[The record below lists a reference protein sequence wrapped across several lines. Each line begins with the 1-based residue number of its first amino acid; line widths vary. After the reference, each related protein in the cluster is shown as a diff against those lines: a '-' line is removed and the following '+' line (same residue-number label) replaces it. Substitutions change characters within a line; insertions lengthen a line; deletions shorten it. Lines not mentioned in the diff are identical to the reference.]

1 MTENTKLSI
10 PLLEF
15 VALMALVFSVVALAI
30 DAMLPALGE
39 IGQELG
45 ATHANDPQLII
56 SIFLLGIVFGQ
67 AFFGPFSDSKGRK
80 PAIYIGFAVFSIGCL
95 VSIFSTSFS
104 GMLAGRFLQGLGAAG
119 PRITV
124 VALIRDL
131 FEGPEMARVMSLII
145 SIFILV
151 PIVAP
156 AMGQALLIVADWR
169 AIFYAFLGLTIIS
182 LTWFSVRQEETL
194 APGHRIPFSVRRVMG
209 RVREIGGTRVTMGY
223 TVVAGLMSG
232 SFIAYLNSAQQIFQL
247 QYGLGRMFPLYF
259 ATLAF
264 FLGLATLLNSWL
276 VVRFGMQVLAGTA
289 LWIIAIISIIFLPFS
304 WALAGHPPLWTLMIY
319 LMVSFFAVGLL
330 FGNLNALAMEP
341 LGHVA
346 GTGSA
351 FVGVVSTLIAVAAGT
366 LIGQSYNG
374 TILPLVTGYA
384 VLSLFSLIMMRWAE
398 AGR

>member
-194 APGHRIPFSVRRVMG
+194 APGQRIPFSARRVMG

-223 TVVAGLMSG
+223 TVVTGLMSG

-259 ATLAF
+259 AMLAF

-351 FVGVVSTLIAVAAGT
+351 FVGFVSTLIAVAAGT

>member
-223 TVVAGLMSG
+223 TVVTGLMSG

-259 ATLAF
+259 AMLAF

-351 FVGVVSTLIAVAAGT
+351 FVGFVSTLIAVAAGT

>member
-1 MTENTKLSI
+1 VTENTKLSI

-194 APGHRIPFSVRRVMG
+194 APGHRIPFSARRVMG
-209 RVREIGGTRVTMGY
+209 RIREIGGTRVTMGY

-289 LWIIAIISIIFLPFS
+289 LGIIAIISIIFLPFS

-319 LMVSFFAVGLL
+319 LIVSFFAVGLL

>member
-45 ATHANDPQLII
+45 VAHANDAQLII

-67 AFFGPFSDSKGRK
+67 AFFGPFSDSRGRK

-119 PRITV
+119 PRIVV

-131 FEGPEMARVMSLII
+131 FEGREMARVMSFII

-151 PIVAP
+151 PMVAP

-194 APGHRIPFSVRRVMG
+194 ALGQRIPFSARRVMG
-209 RVREIGGTRVTMGY
+209 RVREIGGTRITMGY
-223 TVVAGLMSG
+223 TVVTGLMSG

-247 QYGLGRMFPLYF
+247 QYGLGRKFPLYF
-259 ATLAF
+259 AMLAF
-264 FLGLATLLNSWL
+264 FLGLATLLNSRL
-276 VVRFGMQVLAGTA
+276 VVRFGMQVLTGTA
-289 LWIIAIISIIFLPFS
+289 LGVIAISSIVFLPFS
-304 WALAGHPPLWTLMIY
+304 WALAGHPPLWTLMSY
-319 LMVSFFAVGLL
+319 LIVSFFAVGLL

-346 GTGSA
+346 GTGAA
-351 FVGVVSTLIAVAAGT
+351 FVGFVSTLISVAAGT
-366 LIGQSYNG
+366 LIGQIYNG

>member
-289 LWIIAIISIIFLPFS
+289 LGIIAIISIIFLPFS